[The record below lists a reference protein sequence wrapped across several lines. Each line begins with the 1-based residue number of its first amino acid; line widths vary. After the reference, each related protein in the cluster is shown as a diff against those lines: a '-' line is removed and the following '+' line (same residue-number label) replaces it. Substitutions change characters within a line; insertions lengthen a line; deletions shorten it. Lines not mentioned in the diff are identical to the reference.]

1 MLVEPSAEVRMSS
14 HDYTRTK
21 CMIASRTT
29 KRSRRPQQPRH
40 TIGPLTIIGQQHMI
54 IRRSAFGSSTRF
66 NIERPISE
74 SHVMTSGKYARC
86 TVRELLRDD
95 MYTRWLRGSR
105 MRDDELAE
113 IQRYIRDRDRKH
125 NVRARWRRALWRLR
139 LRSALWQAAERGAA
153 QRLDQMIEEDRRA
166 FVADLGC
173 LTSA

>member
-1 MLVEPSAEVRMSS
+1 
-14 HDYTRTK
+14 
-21 CMIASRTT
+21 
-29 KRSRRPQQPRH
+29 
-40 TIGPLTIIGQQHMI
+40 
-54 IRRSAFGSSTRF
+54 
-66 NIERPISE
+66 
-74 SHVMTSGKYARC
+74 
-86 TVRELLRDD
+86 

-153 QRLDQMIEEDRRA
+153 QRRVQMVEEDRRA

-173 LTSA
+173 LISA

>member
-1 MLVEPSAEVRMSS
+1 MLVKPSEAVRMSS
-14 HDYTRTK
+14 HDY
-21 CMIASRTT
+21 SRSKGTITFRKT
-29 KRSRRPQQPRH
+29 KRHRRPQQPRH
-40 TIGPLTIIGQQHMI
+40 KIGPLTIIGRQHMI
-54 IRRSAFGSSTRF
+54 VRSAFGHYTRF
-66 NIERPISE
+66 YTEQSISE
-74 SHVMTSGKYARC
+74 SHVVTSGKYARR
-86 TVRELLRDD
+86 TVRELLQDE

-153 QRLDQMIEEDRRA
+153 QRRVQMVEEDRRA

-173 LTSA
+173 LISA